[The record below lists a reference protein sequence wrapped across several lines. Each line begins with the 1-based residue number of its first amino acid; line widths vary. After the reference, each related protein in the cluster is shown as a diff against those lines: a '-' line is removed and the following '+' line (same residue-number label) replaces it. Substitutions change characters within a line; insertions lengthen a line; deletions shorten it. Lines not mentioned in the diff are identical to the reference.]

1 MRRDQ
6 LLREEAKF
14 SKLGAPGLLCE
25 KPIQIDLRAGRASL
39 TNHGRSNAL
48 GPPPA
53 TESFGQALMHTQ
65 QSMADENP
73 GAVDVILGGTLL
85 GDPSLR

>member
-1 MRRDQ
+1 
-6 LLREEAKF
+6 
-14 SKLGAPGLLCE
+14 
-25 KPIQIDLRAGRASL
+25 
-39 TNHGRSNAL
+39 
-48 GPPPA
+48 
-53 TESFGQALMHTQ
+53 MHTQ